1 MNVLF
6 SSDNNYA
13 QHLGVAVCSL
23 LHHNKWCEQIV
34 IYVIDNQIE
43 TNNKRKLE
51 DIVMSFENSEMRWI
65 PFDEWKKRL
74 NLSMPWPISISS
86 YARLFLG
93 SMLPLNVEKVL
104 YLDCDMLVNGS
115 LCDLWKFDMDNDIL
129 AAVQDSVPD
138 KVKSAVGVFP
148 IKPYFNAGLLL
159 IDLCKWRDF
168 DIERQCV
175 DYINDKKGNVLHHD
189 QGILNHVLQ
198 DHWRRLPLKYNL
210 MTINYI
216 FSRKR
221 ILDYYGE
228 HSSFY
233 DLEEFESAQKN
244 PVIIHYTPSFT
255 SHPWEENC
263 AHPLRQMYW
272 DFLEKTPWREAKIMP
287 NSQSWKVKLIN
298 WRYRNIPF

>member
-1 MNVLF
+1 MNILF

-13 QHLGVAVCSL
+13 QHLGVAICSL
-23 LHHNKWCEQIV
+23 LYHNKWCEQIV

-168 DIERQCV
+168 DIEKQCV
-175 DYINDKKGNVLHHD
+175 DYINDKKGNILHHD

-221 ILDYYGE
+221 ILEYYGE

-233 DLEEFESAQKN
+233 DLEEVEYAKKS

-263 AHPLRQMYW
+263 AHPLRQLYW
-272 DFLEKTPWREAKIMP
+272 DFLRKTPWQAAKVMP